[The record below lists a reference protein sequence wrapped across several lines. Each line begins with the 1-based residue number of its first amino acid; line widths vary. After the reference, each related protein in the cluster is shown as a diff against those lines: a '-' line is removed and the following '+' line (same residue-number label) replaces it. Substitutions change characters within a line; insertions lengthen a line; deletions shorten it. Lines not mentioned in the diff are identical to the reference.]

1 MANVYARTTWKL
13 EGACKIKIMVL
24 RFLDEEILRWGAD
37 ELMSFWILFILGF
50 VSSWVDE
57 QTSWWVFEFC
67 LFWGWWVCALVNRRI
82 DKFLSLFLRRLCVL
96 FLGKLCVSALMSSC
110 VFEMVGYWVDEFAC
124 WGDYKLMSSWA
135 CELTSWRLRELLGYL
150 ELAYP
155 RVALSSRYVYKR
167 GVHILWWQHKF
178 RPMKGKLGINKSWE
192 RLFETN
198 VLGIDRNQ
206 KTHESLP
213 NSQLFRNIANE

>member
-1 MANVYARTTWKL
+1 MR
-13 EGACKIKIMVL
+13 
-24 RFLDEEILRWGAD
+24 RFWDE
-37 ELMSFWILFILGF
+37 
-50 VSSWVDE
+50 E

-67 LFWGWWVCALVNRRI
+67 LFWGWWVCALVTRRI

-96 FLGKLCVSALMSSC
+96 FLGRLCICALMSSR
-110 VFEMVGYWVDEFAC
+110 VFEMVGYWVDEFAS

-135 CELTSWRLRELLGYL
+135 CELTSWCLRELLSYL

-155 RVALSSRYVYKR
+155 RVAFCSRAMYIKR
-167 GVHILWWQHKF
+167 GVLISCWQLKF
-178 RPMKGKLGINKSWE
+178 RPIKGKHGINKSWKC
-192 RLFETN
+192 LFETN

>member
-1 MANVYARTTWKL
+1 M
-13 EGACKIKIMVL
+13 IL

-96 FLGKLCVSALMSSC
+96 FLGRLCVCALMSSP
-110 VFEMVGYWVDEFAC
+110 VFEMVG
-124 WGDYKLMSSWA
+124 SWA
-135 CELTSWRLRELLGYL
+135 CELTSWCLRELLSYL

-155 RVALSSRYVYKR
+155 RVALFPRYVYKR
-167 GVHILWWQHKF
+167 GVLISCWQLKF
-178 RPMKGKLGINKSWE
+178 RPIKGKHGTNKSWKC
-192 RLFETN
+192 LFGTN